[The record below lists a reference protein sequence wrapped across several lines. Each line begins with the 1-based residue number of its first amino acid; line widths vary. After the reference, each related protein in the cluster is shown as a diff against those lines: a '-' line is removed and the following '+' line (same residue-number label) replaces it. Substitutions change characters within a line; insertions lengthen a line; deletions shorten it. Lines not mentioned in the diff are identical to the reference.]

1 MSPIYLLQRVFSL
14 WIIGETLMRLSEKA
28 LRRIIIEELQEVLR
42 EKCMTTQVDRQIVHK
57 GSGNQKRSYIQVKTT
72 QLCDDAVTT
81 PTEQS
86 QQRAETERKKK
97 ELKKKQAQ
105 RGKEWRREKNKQ
117 KEKMI
122 RPDKS
127 G

>member
-1 MSPIYLLQRVFSL
+1 
-14 WIIGETLMRLSEKA
+14 MRLSEKA
-28 LRRIIIEELQEVLR
+28 LRRIIEEELQEVLK

-86 QQRAETERKKK
+86 QHRAEAERKKK
-97 ELKKKQAQ
+97 ALQKKQEKRA
-105 RGKEWRREKNKQ
+105 KDWAKEKNKQ
-117 KEKMI
+117 KEKLT
-122 RPDKS
+122 RPDKT

>member
-1 MSPIYLLQRVFSL
+1 
-14 WIIGETLMRLSEKA
+14 MRLSDEA
-28 LRRIIIEELQEVLR
+28 IRRIIQEEFQDVLR
-42 EKCMTTQVDRQIVHK
+42 ERCMTTQVDRQIVHK
-57 GSGNQKRSYIQVKTT
+57 GSGAQKKSYIQVKITK
-72 QLCDDAVTT
+72 LCDDAVTT